1 MSKRKRTGLIGE
13 SLQIAMD
20 ALWSHKLRSSL
31 VILGVSIG
39 VASFMGIASILIGLR
54 NSIIEEISSSEQT
67 VLKIQ
72 KYDLMVG
79 GIDQAMLHRK
89 NITVEDAHAIDRN
102 CPSLSYVTYSVQGQ
116 SQTIQYKTEKT
127 RSVGIIGTQ
136 PSVFN
141 IQALDLEDGRMFTD
155 AELAR
160 AANVVVI
167 SHSPRRDLFPNVD
180 PIGKSIRIGNSDFAV
195 IGTFAQRKTLI
206 SGMEE
211 NFAVI
216 PYTTYRNTLWKEWD
230 SQDVSAVVRPGVSLE
245 TAREEV
251 IQTMRRQ
258 RRLKASQNNDFAVVS
273 ADAAIELISKITR
286 PITLILGAICS
297 IALLVAGIGVMNIML
312 VSVAERTMEIGIR
325 KAIGAERQDI
335 LYQFLIEAGFL
346 TGFGGITGVTLG
358 LCAAFCISIATGLP
372 FSLAPLYILL
382 AVSFSVAVGMFF
394 GLYPALRASK
404 LNPIKAISYAK

>member
-1 MSKRKRTGLIGE
+1 MSKSRRAGLIAE
-13 SLQIAMD
+13 NLEIAMD
-20 ALWSHKLRSSL
+20 ALWAHKLRSGL
-31 VILGVSIG
+31 VILGVAIG
-39 VASFMGIASILIGLR
+39 VASFMGISSILIGLR
-54 NSIIEEISSSEQT
+54 NSIIEEISSSEKT
-67 VLKIQ
+67 VLSVQ

-89 NITVEDAHAIDRN
+89 NITVEDAQALDRN
-102 CPSLSYVTYSVQGQ
+102 CPSLSHVAFIVEGQ
-116 SQTIQYKTEKT
+116 SPTIQYKTEKS
-127 RSVGIIGTQ
+127 RSVQIIGTQ
-136 PSVFN
+136 PSVFY

-160 AANVVVI
+160 SEKVVVI
-167 SHSPRRDLFPNVD
+167 SHSPRRDLFPNID
-180 PIGKSIRIGNSDFAV
+180 PIGKQIRIGNNDFTV

-216 PYTTYRNTLWKEWD
+216 PYTTYKTTLWREWD
-230 SQDVSAVVRPGVSLE
+230 SQAVNAVVQPGVSLE
-245 TAREEV
+245 TATEEV

-258 RRLKASQNNDFAVVS
+258 RKLKASQDNDFAVTS
-273 ADAAIELISKITR
+273 ADAAIELITKIIR
-286 PITLILGAICS
+286 PFTLILGAICS

-312 VSVAERTMEIGIR
+312 VSVAERTTEIGIR
-325 KAIGAERQDI
+325 KAVGAERQDI
-335 LYQFLIEAGFL
+335 LYQFLIESGIL
-346 TGFGGITGVTLG
+346 TGFGGATGVALG
-358 LCAAFCISIATGLP
+358 LCAALCISFATGLP

-382 AVSFSVAVGMFF
+382 SVAFSVVIGIFF

>member
-1 MSKRKRTGLIGE
+1 MNKGKRGGLIRE
-13 SLQIAMD
+13 NLEIAID
-20 ALWSHKLRSSL
+20 ALWAHKLRSCL

-54 NSIIEEISSSEQT
+54 NSIINEISSSEKT
-67 VLKIQ
+67 VINVQ

-79 GIDQAMLHRK
+79 GINQAMLRRK
-89 NITVEDAHAIDRN
+89 SITVEDAQAIDRN
-102 CPSLSYVTYSVQGQ
+102 CPSLSHVAFVVQGQ
-116 SQTIQYKTEKT
+116 SQTLQYKNEKS
-127 RSVGIIGTQ
+127 RSVQIVGTQ
-136 PSVFN
+136 LSDFY

-160 AANVVVI
+160 AAKVVVI
-167 SHSPRRDLFPNVD
+167 SHSPRRDLFQNID
-180 PIGKSIRIGNSDFAV
+180 PIGKKVRIGNNDFAV
-195 IGTFAQRKTLI
+195 IGTFAQRKSLI
-206 SGMEE
+206 SGMDE

-216 PYTTYRNTLWKEWD
+216 PYTTYKTTLWKEWD
-230 SQDVSAVVRPGVSLE
+230 SQNIAALVRSGVSLE
-245 TAREEV
+245 TAQEEV
-251 IQTMRRQ
+251 IQVMRRQ
-258 RRLKASQNNDFAVVS
+258 RKLKASQDNDFAVTS
-273 ADAAIELISKITR
+273 ADAAIELITKITR

-312 VSVAERTMEIGIR
+312 VSVSERTTEIGIR

-346 TGFGGITGVTLG
+346 TGFGGATGVALG
-358 LCAAFCISIATGLP
+358 LIAALCISLATGLP

-382 AVSFSVAVGMFF
+382 SVSFSIAIGIFF

-404 LNPIKAISYAK
+404 LNPIKAIGYAK